1 MIKCEGIFLDS
12 LDQFSVK
19 YYQGLQAMI
28 NLRHHLA
35 AIILKRPRYRNL
47 ILKRFLLRLVVS
59 SWDPSFKTRR
69 VFDRLWL
76 FLFFFYFSSDFKVV
90 WTASLQLETCIETF
104 CLHWLLLLP
113 VSLSLAIIHSFIHSF
128 SLWGDTFI
136 ANSFSS
142 KRLDY

>member
-59 SWDPSFKTRR
+59 SQDPSFKTRR

-76 FLFFFYFSSDFKVV
+76 FLFFLLFFFRFQGRLDS
-90 WTASLQLETCIETF
+90 QLATRNLHRNILF
-104 CLHWLLLLP
+104 ALAAAAACLTQ
-113 VSLSLAIIHSFIHSF
+113 SCNHSFIHSF
-128 SLWGDTFI
+128 IFTVGRHIHCKFFFI
-136 ANSFSS
+136 
-142 KRLDY
+142 KKT